1 MKKMLL
7 LTACCFGAA
16 QLYAQFVHKIKA
28 DSVLITND
36 SCTAELN
43 LESSTKHI
51 KGFLYNYGNGRTRFQ
66 KGLIKINDSLYVSGN
81 DTINIGVGINKL
93 IAANGL
99 TKLNDS
105 IKLGGDLLDHTN
117 INLQQKR
124 MRFYLSDP
132 SYSNT
137 SAGGVTITGAR
148 GTGGG
153 SDPLYVQTFNRPAGA
168 FSGTSVFAETFW
180 QPTAAVPAGGY
191 NNYISVH
198 KSDYANIDM
207 NGLTMYDFR
216 TIFYVN
222 NTNQN
227 YGNRYHFYA
236 GGPLG
241 YDPIMNNHIGLYISP
256 LKRPTTAHAYAIYTA
271 GAEDSVYNAGP
282 VRWPKYK
289 NNVAEDS
296 VLTTDANGNLKL
308 KFFSAGGV
316 GSYIENQT
324 AIDQSASFRI
334 SGSGLIKG
342 GISSTLNVG
351 TRNERFGAGALN
363 SLTVSSN
370 DNTAIG
376 YNALNLYNQISGG
389 NTAIGSFALE
399 KYNNTGLEG
408 ITAIGAYAL
417 QNFVGNTYDNTA
429 IGYKALQGVSGSNG
443 IENIAI
449 GNSALK
455 ENSTGSGNV
464 ALGSHALGVNNTGYN
479 NLAVGTYCLPS
490 NTDGFM
496 NTAIGYSVMSSNTS
510 GTYNNALGA
519 HALDYTS
526 TGSGNTALGTHAL
539 YLNTTGNY
547 NVAVGGS
554 ALHIG
559 NNLNNNTAIGVLSGY
574 ANNGSGNIF
583 VGYQSGYNESGSNKL
598 YIENSSSS
606 APLIY
611 GDFANDTVRINGKFH
626 ANGPAIVSTIPF
638 LAGRDTVITYDPVTK
653 QLLATKIT
661 TGGGGGSPG
670 GSNGQVQFNNSG
682 AFGGSPNFFWDNTNN
697 RLGIAASSPQYKLDI
712 NGDARISTL
721 PFLAGRDT
729 VLTYDPSTKQMMVT
743 KINAGPSSV
752 KLTSD
757 LTAYTSTTL
766 TDATGLGFSVNA
778 NTYYHFRFLIVFSS
792 AATTTGI
799 RLSVSAPASP
809 AVFSATAGIPVAGD
823 GAGGQLQGWITASND
838 AVIGTGVQA
847 INTNYIAIVEGTI
860 LTGASGGTLQLRY
873 GSEVAGS
880 GVTIKRAS
888 LGQLTVY

>member
-1 MKKMLL
+1 
-7 LTACCFGAA
+7 
-16 QLYAQFVHKIKA
+16 
-28 DSVLITND
+28 VLITND

-132 SYSNT
+132 TYSNT

-180 QPTAAVPAGGY
+180 QPTAAVPSGGY

-198 KSDYANIDM
+198 KSDNANIDM

-256 LKRPTTAHAYAIYTA
+256 LKRPTTAHSYAIYTA

-289 NNVAEDS
+289 NNLAEDS

-308 KFFSAGGV
+308 KFFSAGGG

-324 AIDQSASFRI
+324 AVDQAASFRI

-351 TRNERFGAGALN
+351 SRNERFGAGTLN
-363 SLTVSSN
+363 SLTVGSS
-370 DNTAIG
+370 DNTALG
-376 YNALNLYNQISGG
+376 YNALNAFNNNSTGYNTAVGANALALLTTAGGQTAIGAAALYNNISTIGS
-389 NTAIGSFALE
+389 NTAIGTGAIQGGSGSTA
-399 KYNNTGLEG
+399 YNNVGVGYQTLYN
-408 ITAIGAYAL
+408 ITSGHDNIAIGIYTSSATTTGVSNINIGGGGLSANASY
-417 QNFVGNTYDNTA
+417 NTGVGN
-429 IGYKALQGVSGSNG
+429 GVLGGVSGSKNCALG
-443 IENIAI
+443 Q
-449 GNSALK
+449 SALPSLTSGSSNIGIGYYAGAGISNGNNNTSLG
-455 ENSTGSGNV
+455 EAAGYSSNGSDNVFLGFQAGYYNTGSGNV
-464 ALGSHALGVNNTGYN
+464 FIGK
-479 NLAVGTYCLPS
+479 
-490 NTDGFM
+490 
-496 NTAIGYSVMSSNTS
+496 TAGHSET
-510 GTYNNALGA
+510 
-519 HALDYTS
+519 
-526 TGSGNTALGTHAL
+526 
-539 YLNTTGNY
+539 
-547 NVAVGGS
+547 
-554 ALHIG
+554 
-559 NNLNNNTAIGVLSGY
+559 
-574 ANNGSGNIF
+574 
-583 VGYQSGYNESGSNKL
+583 GSNKL

-606 APLIY
+606 SPLIY

-638 LAGRDTVITYDPVTK
+638 LAGRDTVITYDPFTK

-661 TGGGGGSPG
+661 TGGGGSPG

-778 NTYYHFRFLIVFSS
+778 NSYYHFRFLIVFSS